1 MIRDDPQA
9 PEHGF
14 ESFFCWWICRKRRL
28 DLIQALR
35 WTYGG
40 PPEHVKANL
49 TPQELEFSKEY
60 SRLLGKYMRSPELG
74 GVGLDLTAVCLCCSK
89 YLFEVLPKYIFSIA
103 SMFSCRTHCHLMT
116 HTCKSVCWKITE
128 TLLSPAGQSNWNEG
142 NPIGYL
148 ETRHMVSSWT
158 ESLSA

>member
-1 MIRDDPQA
+1 MY
-9 PEHGF
+9 
-14 ESFFCWWICRKRRL
+14 RKRRI

-74 GVGLDLTAVCLCCSK
+74 GVGLDLTAV
-89 YLFEVLPKYIFSIA
+89 
-103 SMFSCRTHCHLMT
+103 
-116 HTCKSVCWKITE
+116 
-128 TLLSPAGQSNWNEG
+128 
-142 NPIGYL
+142 
-148 ETRHMVSSWT
+148 
-158 ESLSA
+158 